1 MRTKNLKFDNDVLE
15 VLKGMTW
22 DQGGRLGKITRQL
35 DRALYVKTNKAL
47 EAMGGAWNRK
57 LGMHS
62 FTEDPRPQVEGL
74 VESGVLEVPDLGWFW
89 TPEPVVR
96 RMVELAG
103 LEPWMS
109 LLEPSA
115 GEGHILDIL
124 KAYQPEVEFV
134 AIEIYPERAE
144 TLRKKG
150 YMTICADFLEV
161 VVPAQ
166 EFGFDRVYM
175 NPPFEAGQDMAHI
188 RRAYE
193 HLKPGG
199 VLVSVI
205 SGGVFY
211 REDKKTVAFRDW
223 LKECGLVTV
232 EKLPEA
238 SFHDSGTDVST
249 RLIVIRKPKEA

>member
-1 MRTKNLKFDNDVLE
+1 MRTKNLKFDDDVLE

-74 VESGVLEVPDLGWFW
+74 IESGVLEVPDLGWFW

-96 RMVELAG
+96 RMLDLVDIK
-103 LEPWMS
+103 PDMRV
-109 LLEPSA
+109 LEPSA

-124 KAYQPEVEFV
+124 KSYCPQAVYQAVEIFPARV
-134 AIEIYPERAE
+134 K
-144 TLRKKG
+144 TLREKG
-150 YMTICADFLEV
+150 YTVHEGDFLEYKSH
-161 VVPAQ
+161 
-166 EFGFDRVYM
+166 FWFDRIFA
-175 NPPFEAGQDMAHI
+175 NPPFEAEQDMAHI
-188 RRAYE
+188 QRAYE

-199 VLVSVI
+199 ILVSVI
-205 SGGVFY
+205 SEGAFF

-223 LKECGLVTV
+223 LKTCGSVQV
-232 EKLPEA
+232 EKLPDG
-238 SFHDSGTDVST
+238 SFKDSGTGVNT
-249 RLIVIRKPKEA
+249 RLIVIHKPE